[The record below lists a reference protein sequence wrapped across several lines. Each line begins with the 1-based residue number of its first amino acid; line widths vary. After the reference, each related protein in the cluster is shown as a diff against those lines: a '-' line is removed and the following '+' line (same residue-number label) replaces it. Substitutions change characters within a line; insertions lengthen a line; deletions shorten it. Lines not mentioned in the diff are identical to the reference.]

1 MRRKWEI
8 GFELI
13 SMNTLIA
20 NEKCE
25 VELSRFNGHSSS
37 PFFFPINNCIY
48 FLIIIIIFSIR
59 VCVLVS
65 VSISGKKVKDVSLSP
80 SLSLFSLPLFSVCV

>member
-1 MRRKWEI
+1 
-8 GFELI
+8 
-13 SMNTLIA
+13 MNTLIA

-59 VCVLVS
+59 VCVCLCLCLSLV
-65 VSISGKKVKDVSLSP
+65 KRLRMSLSL
-80 SLSLFSLPLFSVCV
+80 SLSLFVLASFV

>member
-1 MRRKWEI
+1 
-8 GFELI
+8 
-13 SMNTLIA
+13 MNTLIA

-65 VSISGKKVKDVSLSP
+65 VSISGKKVKDVSFSV
-80 SLSLFSLPLFSVCV
+80 SLSLCSRFLCLVCVYKNPVKVNEENR